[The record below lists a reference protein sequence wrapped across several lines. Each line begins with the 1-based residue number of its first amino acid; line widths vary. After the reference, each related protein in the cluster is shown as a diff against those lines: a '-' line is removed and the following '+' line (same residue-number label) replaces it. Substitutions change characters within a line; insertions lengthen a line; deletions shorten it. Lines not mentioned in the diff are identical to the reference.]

1 MKAIFLFLF
10 FLINITFA
18 QNQIQKGLIP
28 LSNGLVISYEASIKT
43 PQNPVLVL
51 LPGLYRGLTSE
62 DDFIKELAQTP
73 INWVSFH
80 FSLQP
85 ESHMFVKKIN
95 PTNLFE
101 KVNLKTL
108 SQEAFI
114 VTQHLKIQKPLF
126 VSLSYSSIISSIW
139 SKNYVPWM
147 VEVSPMGR
155 YDEQNPGFSAYGQ
168 AWEAWMKLIPFWG
181 SVVTGT
187 TKEVA
192 YHNYWT
198 LMVQGLKSKKP
209 ELNNPTLFS
218 QAVSGYVR
226 MSKIAEDFDIRK
238 QNFSLTPNRI
248 FILAQKEDSYRLQ
261 LQKEALAL
269 YQNQVGKAPYVFVVK
284 DAGHIIPM
292 DSPKAYLQ
300 ALSTIYS
307 GQLPVDKNTA
317 IISKDGH
324 LEWLRR

>member
-1 MKAIFLFLF
+1 MKAFFLFLF
-10 FLINITFA
+10 FLVNLALA
-18 QNQIQKGLIP
+18 QSQIQKGLIP
-28 LSNGLVISYEASIKT
+28 LSNGLVISYEASIKA

-51 LPGLYRGLTSE
+51 LPGVYRGLTSQ
-62 DDFIKELAQTP
+62 DDFIKDLAKTN

-85 ESHMFVKKIN
+85 ESHMFVKKVN
-95 PTNLFE
+95 PATLFE
-101 KVNLKTL
+101 KVDLKSL

-126 VSLSYSSIISSIW
+126 VSLSYSSIISSTW

-147 VEVSPMGR
+147 IEVSPMGR
-155 YDEQNPGFSAYGQ
+155 FDEQNPGFSAYGQ

-181 SVVTGT
+181 SVVAGT

-198 LMVQGLKSKKP
+198 LMVQGLKAKKP

-226 MSKIAEDFDIRK
+226 MSKISEGFDIRK
-238 QNFSLTPNRI
+238 QNFSLTPNRV
-248 FILAQKEDSYRLQ
+248 FVLAQQEDAYRLQ
-261 LQKEALAL
+261 LQKEAIAL
-269 YQNQVGKAPYVFVVK
+269 YQKQTGKTAYIFVIK
-284 DAGHIIPM
+284 EAGHIIPM

-307 GQLPVDKNTA
+307 GQLPADKNTA
-317 IISKDGH
+317 LVSKDGH
-324 LEWLRR
+324 LEWLKR